1 MIENSESVF
10 GMKILQKNNDNKK
23 IKKTETPPSEARRS
37 IYITKQLIKQ
47 AIRNHKEIGTTT
59 QSDLTNCIK
68 RLTTR

>member
-10 GMKILQKNNDNKK
+10 GMKMLQKKKKNNK

-37 IYITKQLIKQ
+37 IYTKQLIKQ
-47 AIRNHKEIGTTT
+47 AIRNHKEIERTT

>member
-10 GMKILQKNNDNKK
+10 GMKMLQKKEKRPQAKPGDQYM
-23 IKKTETPPSEARRS
+23 IACM
-37 IYITKQLIKQ
+37 ITKQLIKQ
-47 AIRNHKEIGTTT
+47 AIRNHKEIEKTT